1 MSENQAGWKSSRH
14 NPVCTEFC
22 FSCHFVIWWK
32 NYHQRNTS
40 ILPTPSVSLLMNE
53 NDSEEWLRS
62 SIWDSPAKAAPTQSP
77 GLFPA
82 WMAFFGWYHQLNK
95 HEFKQSLGDSGG
107 QRSLACFSPPDHK
120 VFNMTSWL
128 NIMPRPWVQHWVRVR
143 VPHHFPDF
151 PETDWVTPCIATVM
165 DAKITNSEHTRIIYP
180 PGFICSMVTYWILVH
195 YLGDPN
201 SGGKHGCQTHTWL
214 IGWNTWVS
222 DSEWNL
228 GSK

>member
-1 MSENQAGWKSSRH
+1 MYLDYTGGINAYFFFPPKEHMSENQAGWKSSRH

-82 WMAFFGWYHQLNK
+82 WMAFLDG
-95 HEFKQSLGDSGG
+95 
-107 QRSLACFSPPDHK
+107 
-120 VFNMTSWL
+120 
-128 NIMPRPWVQHWVRVR
+128 
-143 VPHHFPDF
+143 
-151 PETDWVTPCIATVM
+151 
-165 DAKITNSEHTRIIYP
+165 ITNSTNMNLSKVWEIVEDREAWRASVHPIAK
-180 PGFICSMVTYWILVH
+180 CS
-195 YLGDPN
+195 
-201 SGGKHGCQTHTWL
+201 TWL
-214 IGWNTWVS
+214 RDWTSCPGHGYSTEWGWGYLIISQTFLRLTEWLPALPQSWMPKSLIPNTPESSTHLDLSAVWWLIEFLS
-222 DSEWNL
+222 IT
-228 GSK
+228 

>member
-82 WMAFFGWYHQLNK
+82 WMAFLDG
-95 HEFKQSLGDSGG
+95 
-107 QRSLACFSPPDHK
+107 
-120 VFNMTSWL
+120 
-128 NIMPRPWVQHWVRVR
+128 
-143 VPHHFPDF
+143 
-151 PETDWVTPCIATVM
+151 
-165 DAKITNSEHTRIIYP
+165 ITNSTNMNLSKVWEIVEDREAWRASVHPITK
-180 PGFICSMVTYWILVH
+180 CS
-195 YLGDPN
+195 
-201 SGGKHGCQTHTWL
+201 TWL
-214 IGWNTWVS
+214 RDWTSCPGHGYSTEWGWGYLIISQTFLRLTEWLPALPQSWMPKSLIPNTPESSTHLDLSAVWWLIEFLS
-222 DSEWNL
+222 IT
-228 GSK
+228 